1 MENYKSK
8 LDDAQLN
15 LINKI
20 IQQNNILELNYEYQQ
35 QLPDYII
42 NKKTELIFYKEK
54 NIYKFSNNF
63 VNIDFRN
70 WINLPSINI
79 TNTEDRLNEQEK
91 SINVFVTRVNVKAV
105 NENPF
110 EK

>member
-42 NKKTELIFYKEK
+42 NKKTELIFDEEK
-54 NIYKFSNNF
+54 NIYKFSNNYYLIKYSISECQRDIKEKIIL
-63 VNIDFRN
+63 NISTIDF
-70 WINLPSINI
+70 LDKINI
-79 TNTEDRLNEQEK
+79 M
-91 SINVFVTRVNVKAV
+91 
-105 NENPF
+105 
-110 EK
+110 